1 MEFSER
7 IGAAKR
13 TVQFQTITDRLKNRL
28 WNIAYRM
35 FWEDM
40 QSGEYTR
47 SAYRGKLLIELG
59 ADFFALPQDEIQGFV
74 KNAYFQIKVLALNL
88 EWARFYD
95 LLEFFA
101 VKTRGSEFFARS
113 CNDILKEE
121 LSGYRFVGLQL
132 APITSSEEI
141 ASVEDAIAQSGPF
154 APASTHISTALARLA
169 DRPQP
174 DSRNSIKE
182 SISGVEA
189 VCQTIVGDS
198 KATLGQALKK
208 LKIHSA
214 LEKGFSA
221 IYGYTSEADGIRH
234 ALLDE
239 PTVDVDDA
247 KFFLVSCSAFI
258 NYLIARF
265 ASATPPLSAPYPPPS
280 ALARSPAGTP
290 ARRSPVSAGPAPNP
304 ERSAG

>member
-7 IGAAKR
+7 VGAVRR
-13 TVQFQTITDRLKNRL
+13 TVQFQTMTERLKNRL
-28 WNIAYRM
+28 WNVLYRT
-35 FWEDM
+35 FWPDLGPY
-40 QSGEYTR
+40 QSTNSIHEGH
-47 SAYRGKLLIELG
+47 LLVRLSS
-59 ADFFALPQDEIQGFV
+59 DFFAVPEDEVHPSIKIACLAV
-74 KNAYFQIKVLALNL
+74 KRLSLQLD
-88 EWARFYD
+88 WARFYD
-95 LLEFFA
+95 LIEFIANDPITEALRAQQAF
-101 VKTRGSEFFARS
+101 VKD
-113 CNDILKEE
+113 CNEVLSEE
-121 LSGYRFVGLQL
+121 LAGYRFVGLQL
-132 APITSSEEI
+132 APITNNEEI
-141 ASVEDAIAQSGPF
+141 AAVEDAIAQSGPF
-154 APASTHISTALARLA
+154 ASASTHISTALARLA

-258 NYLIARF
+258 NYLIAR
-265 ASATPPLSAPYPPPS
+265 SA
-280 ALARSPAGTP
+280 
-290 ARRSPVSAGPAPNP
+290 
-304 ERSAG
+304 